1 MGLISNGTTIF
12 DNGSMASSFG
22 SSLKFISKAT
32 ASTSSSIEFTS
43 GIDSS
48 YNEYIF
54 YFVSMH
60 PSTDLVSFQF
70 NMSTDGGSNYNVTK
84 TSSFFRAFHTESDS
98 AAILEYYAPSD
109 LAQSTSDQILCQA
122 GGNANDEGVSG
133 FLHLFNPSSTT
144 FVKNFIATGLTASLN
159 ETQQQF
165 HTGGYG
171 NTTSAVNA
179 VKFQMSSGTIDSGD
193 IILFG
198 VN

>member
-12 DNGSMASSFG
+12 DNGSMGSGFG
-22 SSLKFISKAT
+22 GSLNFISKST
-32 ASTSSSIEFTS
+32 ASSSSSIEFTS

-70 NMSTDGGSNYNVTK
+70 NMSTDGGSSYNVTK
-84 TSSFFRAFHTESDS
+84 TSTFFRAFHTEDDTSN
-98 AAILEYYAPSD
+98 ALQYYAPSD

-133 FLHLFNPSSTT
+133 FLHIFNPSDTT
-144 FVKNFIATGLTASLN
+144 FVKHFIGTGLTASLN
-159 ETQQQF
+159 ATQQQF
-165 HTGGYG
+165 HIAGYG

-179 VKFQMSSGTIDSGD
+179 IKFQMSSGTIDTGD
-193 IILFG
+193 IILYG
-198 VN
+198 VS

>member
-12 DNGSMASSFG
+12 DNGSMASGFG

-70 NMSTDGGSNYNVTK
+70 NMSTDGGSNYNITK
-84 TSSFFRAFHTESDS
+84 TSTFFRAFHTEDDTSNS
-98 AAILEYYAPSD
+98 FQYYDSD

-144 FVKNFIATGLTASLN
+144 FVKHFIATGLTASLN
-159 ETQQQF
+159 QTQQQF
-165 HTGGYG
+165 HIGGYG

>member
-12 DNGSMASSFG
+12 NNGAMASGFG
-22 SSLKFISKAT
+22 GALKFISKQT
-32 ASTSSSIEFTS
+32 ASSSSSIEFTS

-84 TSSFFRAFHTESDS
+84 TTSFFRAYHTESDS
-98 AAILEYYAPSD
+98 GSSLEYYAASD

-133 FLHLFNPSSTT
+133 YLHLYNPSSTT
-144 FVKNFIATGLTASLN
+144 FVKHFVGTGLTASLN

-165 HTGGYG
+165 HIAGYG

-179 VKFQMSSGTIDSGD
+179 IKFQMSSGTIDTGD
-193 IILFG
+193 IILYG
-198 VN
+198 VS

>member
-165 HTGGYG
+165 HIGGYG